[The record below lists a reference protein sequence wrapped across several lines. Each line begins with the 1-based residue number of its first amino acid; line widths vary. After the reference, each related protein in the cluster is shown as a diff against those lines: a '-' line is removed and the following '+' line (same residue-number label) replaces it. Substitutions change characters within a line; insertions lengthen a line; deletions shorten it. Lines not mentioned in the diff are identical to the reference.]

1 MSSNAKIS
9 TKQTSKD
16 DADSENET
24 ETPKKINSK
33 SKKCKNS
40 MTPSEMAI
48 IIKEEQEFNEQIKF
62 KSFYTLYRLKQRI
75 SGATFGAVEGFLV
88 GISLGGKWGG
98 GGGFIV
104 GGIMQLLGAICGPC
118 IGLPA
123 GTLLGLMSDKHILL
137 QLMKDYK
144 MSLGSGG
151 GRPPTHTSLE

>member
-1 MSSNAKIS
+1 MTSNEKIS
-9 TKQTSKD
+9 TKQQIKD
-16 DADSENET
+16 DTDSENEPET
-24 ETPKKINSK
+24 EIPKKVK
-33 SKKCKNS
+33 KKCKIS
-40 MTPSEMAI
+40 MTPSEMAMR
-48 IIKEEQEFNEQIKF
+48 IKEEEEFNEQIKF
-62 KSFYTLYRLKQRI
+62 KSFYFLYRWKQRL

-98 GGGFIV
+98 GGGFV
-104 GGIMQLLGAICGPC
+104 MGGVMQLLGAICGPC

-123 GTLLGLMSDKHILL
+123 GALLGLMSDKHILL